1 MLITHSMKSNE
12 ILNSGKSI
20 MNEIKD
26 NNNILDIGCNSGYLT
41 SFYAKVL
48 PKSNLIGFDKSKN
61 SISQA
66 LKMHND
72 KKYSNI
78 FFTSDYNILNKYKFN
93 FIIDTQCFS
102 TLKKKELIATLNH

>member
-1 MLITHSMKSNE
+1 MLIHSMKSNE

-48 PKSNLIGFDKSKN
+48 PKSNLIG
-61 SISQA
+61 
-66 LKMHND
+66 
-72 KKYSNI
+72 
-78 FFTSDYNILNKYKFN
+78 
-93 FIIDTQCFS
+93 
-102 TLKKKELIATLNH
+102 LIRVKIQYHKHENA